1 LTRKSKLQIS
11 RIVLNWAIL
20 TFALAL
26 LWSVALNALYL
37 TGVAAAMS
45 LVVPAL
51 LGGVLACWIYFVRQ
65 HQALE
70 YDDEGY
76 AVLKGKARPDTHK
89 WLEFKECSL
98 VVGPRGGIAVRL
110 YVERDGSH
118 FEIDSSATGA
128 DPYELRDFIL
138 ARIGGHTHNQLSP
151 DVDEV
156 IGGLEREIHR
166 GRAHWI
172 ADLNETFK
180 SCQISGE
187 TFPLVARGSTRPKGF
202 LLSRFFAMTIM
213 PDYRVAMYAQ
223 EISDAEKARSRL
235 TRLAQ
240 IIETAGD
247 QKDIKWSWLLV
258 FSHKEVPRAV
268 GAFIE
273 QFRNEN
279 IGIACIE
286 ANTGAM
292 TASPNRLGSSLGRQ
306 MRMHRLI
313 GDLSRKRHA

>member
-1 LTRKSKLQIS
+1 LPRSSKLQIS
-11 RIVLNWAIL
+11 RIAFYWAIL
-20 TFALAL
+20 TFALVL

-37 TGVAAAMS
+37 TGAVVAVS
-45 LVVPAL
+45 LIVPAL
-51 LGGVLACWIYFVRQ
+51 LGVGLACLIYFVRE
-65 HQALE
+65 HQILE
-70 YDDEGY
+70 YNEEGY
-76 AVLKGKARPDTHK
+76 TLLRGRNSSETHR

-98 VVGPRGGIAVRL
+98 ATGRRGGIAVRL
-110 YVERDGSH
+110 YVERDGGH
-118 FEIDSSATGA
+118 FDIDSSSTGT
-128 DPYELRDFIL
+128 DPYRLRDFIL
-138 ARIGGHTHNQLSP
+138 GRISRHSCNHLSP
-151 DVDEV
+151 NVGEV

-166 GRAHWI
+166 GRAQWV
-172 ADLNETFK
+172 ADLDETFK

-213 PDYRVAMYAQ
+213 PDYRVAMYAH

-235 TRLAQ
+235 TRLVR
-240 IIETAGD
+240 IIETAAD

-279 IGIACIE
+279 IGIASIE

-313 GDLSRKRHA
+313 RDLSRKRLA